1 MNKLNFL
8 QSFQNLVLDIQ
19 EQKNLLLKVL
29 NTLERQQLINPVN
42 NPLLEEWISVKDTC
56 KILDCSEVT
65 LWKLRRD
72 GSINYSRLKR
82 TIRFKKTDVYNY
94 LNEKQ

>member
-29 NTLERQQLINPVN
+29 NTLERQQLLNPVN